1 MDTSATLSPSAW
13 LAVAETRTGRQHRQS
28 GRPNEDAVRVRSHA
42 AGGLTA
48 ALADGV
54 GSGRRGD
61 LASAAVVQHWVEA
74 SLAQDPASALGA
86 AQTLLRGS
94 EAALQRALPPA
105 QGASGSMAVVAWT
118 WNDGQVLLG
127 HVGDCRAYLWRAGQ
141 LQPLTRDHTYA
152 NLGLKP
158 PAWRQPEHPARMV
171 GGGMM
176 GPADVQRLQ
185 LLPGDVLMLCSDG
198 VHAPLDDAALA
209 AIWSAW
215 AAGLPLQPPGA
226 KAARQAL
233 RALALRLVRQARLA
247 GGRDDI
253 SVLLAGYQGATRTE
267 EADVPQPGAQACVPE
282 PERLSFAE
290 SVWPQDMLDSPEA
303 VAAPTPATGALRS

>member
-1 MDTSATLSPSAW
+1 MDTTATLNPTAW

-28 GRPNEDAVRVRSHA
+28 GCPNEDAVLIRSHA
-42 AGGLTA
+42 AGGLTV

-74 SLAQDPASALGA
+74 PVVQDPASALSA

-94 EAALQRALPPA
+94 EAALHRALPPA
-105 QGASGSMAVVAWT
+105 QGAGGSMAVVAWT
-118 WNDGQVLLG
+118 WEDGQVLVG
-127 HVGDCRAYLWRAGQ
+127 HVGDCRAYLWRGGQ
-141 LQPLTRDHTYA
+141 LQALTRDHTYG
-152 NLGLKP
+152 NLGLTP

-176 GPADVQRLQ
+176 GPADIQRLQ

-198 VHAPLDDAALA
+198 VHAPLDDALLA
-209 AIWSAW
+209 AAW
-215 AAGLPLQPPGA
+215 ATWAACADLKPTGA
-226 KAARQAL
+226 NVARQGL

-253 SVLLAGYQGATRTE
+253 SVVLAAYKAATTTE
-267 EADVPQPGAQACVPE
+267 
-282 PERLSFAE
+282 
-290 SVWPQDMLDSPEA
+290 
-303 VAAPTPATGALRS
+303 